1 MTFEFRLESIM
12 FLIIKL
18 FFVNFKVMLLR
29 ELKRL
34 CWGMFYPLETL
45 KMILFGPRKKDKRS
59 TPGHVKKAQYNFHIM
74 DK

>member
-1 MTFEFRLESIM
+1 
-12 FLIIKL
+12 
-18 FFVNFKVMLLR
+18 MLLR

-59 TPGHVKKAQYNFHIM
+59 TPGHVKSTI
-74 DK
+74 